1 MKTII
6 TSIVVTALFNIIGFA
21 QTTID
26 VIQLKNGQEIS
37 GTIIEQKPGHH
48 IKIQR
53 IPEMDTVLVNYSEI
67 ELILKRP
74 ISQQIN
80 EEQTNVQQAS
90 NNENVFEE
98 QGKFNSNLYSLRLST
113 GACGGDYGRLSIGLG
128 AYRRLLSKLNVGLHV
143 QYFSDYV
150 GNGNSRGPGMFFTTL
165 LDTEYEFQ
173 KILQNRLA
181 YLAAFSIGY
190 LHTVKGQSTHT
201 YSPGGTVYSYSDGFY
216 FSPSLGFRVNV
227 LKNAGFIFKV
237 GYQGTVTNRIV
248 YETGEPIKKLLHSNI
263 VGSIALFF

>member
-1 MKTII
+1 MKTIF
-6 TSIVVTALFNIIGFA
+6 TSFVVTALFNIIGFT

-26 VIQLKNGQEIS
+26 VVQLKNGQEIS

-53 IPEMDTVLVNYSEI
+53 IPEMDTVLINYSEI
-67 ELILKRP
+67 ELILKRVVSDVSNEAP
-74 ISQQIN
+74 MNAQQTDN
-80 EEQTNVQQAS
+80 NDNTDDEQQ
-90 NNENVFEE
+90 
-98 QGKFNSNLYSLRLST
+98 KFNTRLYSLRLST
-113 GACGGDYGRLSIGLG
+113 GVCGGDFRRVSMGIG
-128 AYRRLLSKLNVGLHV
+128 AHRRLFPGLNVGLHL
-143 QYFSDYV
+143 QYFTDYV

-165 LDTEYEFQ
+165 LDAEYEFQ
-173 KILQNRLA
+173 TLVQNRLA
-181 YLAAFSIGY
+181 YLTAFSVGY

-201 YSPGGTVYSYSDGFY
+201 YSPGGTVYTYSDGLY